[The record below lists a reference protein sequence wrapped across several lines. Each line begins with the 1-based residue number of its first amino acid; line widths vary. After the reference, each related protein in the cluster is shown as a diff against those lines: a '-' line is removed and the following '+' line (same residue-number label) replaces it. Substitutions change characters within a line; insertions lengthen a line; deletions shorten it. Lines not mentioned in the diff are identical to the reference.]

1 MKFQMKLIRQNNDDT
16 NIIIYLLFIIYHL
29 FHYSFIVICPH
40 TED

>member
-16 NIIIYLLFIIYHL
+16 NIIIIY
-29 FHYSFIVICPH
+29 FNYSFIVICPH